1 MGIKFSIWI
10 FSRRFISSNNTLNI
24 MKNLFG
30 VIVGLSIYLVGC
42 VFYVA
47 FYSVIL
53 VAMFIIGIKIINW
66 LF

>member
-1 MGIKFSIWI
+1 
-10 FSRRFISSNNTLNI
+10 